1 LGARSAKCKE
11 ASASAD
17 RRGPLWRGRGRSV
30 ACTPLSTWE
39 KQIASHARSR
49 WRWLWR
55 SPAILPKLLPQN
67 RKVSAVF
74 LQPFRSG
81 GPDWEGFYDAHG
93 GGTNDDKR
101 KAGRVVVPAKLGGE
115 ACQLQ
120 DEMKVVPC
128 DASPGDHRAVW
139 DRMGH
144 PWSAWEAAP
153 QALGP
158 AIASGSEAI
167 LGRRL
172 AVRFVKD

>member
-1 LGARSAKCKE
+1 MWLAPPYPLGKSRLQATQE
-11 ASASAD
+11 AAGGGSGDPQQSFQNCY
-17 RRGPLWRGRGRSV
+17 PKTGRFQLFSSNPSG
-30 ACTPLSTWE
+30 
-39 KQIASHARSR
+39 
-49 WRWLWR
+49 
-55 SPAILPKLLPQN
+55 
-67 RKVSAVF
+67 
-74 LQPFRSG
+74 SG
-81 GPDWEGFYDAHG
+81 GSDWEGFYDAHG

-120 DEMKVVPC
+120 DVMKVVLC